1 MELSEGIDYE
11 ASDILRS
18 EALCITLSSF
28 SYTHWRMLI
37 YLGNVWFFFLT
48 FFQCFYF
55 LNIYYNT

>member
-11 ASDILRS
+11 ASDILRT

-37 YLGNVWFFFLT
+37 YLGNVWFFFSD
-48 FFQCFYF
+48 FFSVF
-55 LNIYYNT
+55 LFS

>member
-37 YLGNVWFFFLT
+37 YLGNVWFFFSD
-48 FFQCFYF
+48 FFSVF
-55 LNIYYNT
+55 LFS